1 MMAPAVLEAPR
12 ALTVLAEMLEP
23 QVTAIALLIRPLVEA
38 LSASGEGSPRSLL
51 PLGHNQAR
59 L

>member
-1 MMAPAVLEAPR
+1 MMAPAVLEAPQV
-12 ALTVLAEMLEP
+12 LTVPAAMLEQ
-23 QVTAIALLIRPLVEA
+23 QVTAIALLIHPLVET